1 MLLEQERL
9 KLETA
14 GKEQY
19 VKDLQ
24 EKVENGKSAERL
36 SINMDWKKFS
46 DDLKNAIAYTK
57 DNKNSYYD
65 VLLDEAVT
73 QDEVFKAVDKIRRW
87 NYTTRSIE
95 YLVGLIDERTKDGV
109 AAQKTL
115 DELKKQE
122 EMPSDATR

>member
-1 MLLEQERL
+1 MLLETERQ
-9 KLETA
+9 KSETA

-36 SINMDWKKFS
+36 SINMDWKKFA
-46 DDLKNAIAYTK
+46 DDLKNAITYTK

-73 QDEVFKAVDKIRRW
+73 HDEVFKAVDKIRRW

-95 YLVGLIDERTKDGV
+95 YLVGLIDERIKEGV
-109 AAQKTL
+109 ESQKTL
-115 DELKKQE
+115 DEFKKQE
-122 EMPSDATR
+122 EMIPDATR